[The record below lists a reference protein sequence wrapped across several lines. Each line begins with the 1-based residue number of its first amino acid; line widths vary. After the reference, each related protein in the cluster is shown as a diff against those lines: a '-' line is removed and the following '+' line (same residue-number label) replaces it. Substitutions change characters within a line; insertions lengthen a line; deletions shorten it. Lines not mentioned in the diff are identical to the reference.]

1 MTSSSKPSPRLP
13 LVHPLLSDAQHLNWF
28 LIPIE
33 HPAAGIERQMVVGEH
48 LMICRFRFAPL
59 LVTPQHAHPHEQI
72 SIVIEGRVRFFVEG
86 AERLALAGRCAS
98 LSVKLPARG
107 DDVRRGSRTHRHLH
121 TSTGRLP
128 RNEGIDPG

>member
-1 MTSSSKPSPRLP
+1 MTSSSKTEPTLTSGA
-13 LVHPLLSDAQHLNWF
+13 PLLSDAQHLNWS

-48 LMICRFRFAPL
+48 LMICRFRFAPS

-86 AERLALAGRCAS
+86 AERLALPGDVLQFRQTAG
-98 LSVKLPARG
+98 
-107 DDVRRGSRTHRHLH
+107 
-121 TSTGRLP
+121 TGR
-128 RNEGIDPG
+128 RC